1 MAKPKASELLRTAF
15 TLKWLLRAGLG
26 VLLIVGFTFLG
37 RWQWDR
43 SQAVLAQEQVALA
56 RPVAVDAL
64 NPLGSDITSDTV
76 GRAVTAQGTYVGS
89 QQRFVLHRESK
100 GKAGVWV
107 VTPLR
112 LADGSLIAV
121 MRGWLPTM
129 TSPGVIAPTG
139 PVQLRGTLQADE
151 SFYRGAPGTG
161 NTVPA
166 ISQDT
171 LKLGSDARWG
181 YIRLSSQT
189 PTLDPAPIPV
199 PMPPAQGSAPFPL
212 QNFFYAIQWW
222 VFAMF
227 VVGAYLRWLWLTV
240 KESSDSEPDGA
251 VG

>member
-15 TLKWLLRAGLG
+15 TPKWLLRAGLG
-26 VLLIVGFTFLG
+26 VLLIIGFTFLG

-56 RPVAVDAL
+56 HPVAVDEL
-64 NPLGSDITSDTV
+64 NPLGSDIASDTV

-129 TSPGVIAPTG
+129 TSPGVAAPTG
-139 PVQLRGTLQADE
+139 PVQVRGTLQADE

-161 NTVPA
+161 ITVPA

-171 LKLGSDARWG
+171 LKLGADTRWG
-181 YIRLSSQT
+181 YIRLSSQK
-189 PTLDPAPIPV
+189 PTFEPAPIPV
-199 PMPPAQGSAPFPL
+199 PMPAAQGSAPFPL

-222 VFAMF
+222 VFAIF
-227 VVGAYLRWLWLTV
+227 VIGVYLRWLWLTV
-240 KESSDSEPDGA
+240 KYSSDAEPDGA